1 MGTLLDLRN
10 TSVNVKVDQLT
21 TLAEA
26 IRKLTEIRG
35 KVGIALITDSDL
47 TYGMSRM
54 VGSSLGEEDI
64 QVAAFRS
71 EEEAIA
77 WLHEVAEGSGY
88 FRHKNSDPTDGCD

>member
-1 MGTLLDLRN
+1 MRDAFQLMQAINQHPDYEKGMGTLLDLRN

-64 QVAAFRS
+64 QVAAFRERRRS
-71 EEEAIA
+71 
-77 WLHEVAEGSGY
+77 H
-88 FRHKNSDPTDGCD
+88 